1 MGWQKFCRTVCLL
14 LGGVAASGVKD
25 VKADSE
31 GSPKADVK
39 DGKGEVSKE
48 NTHPSKGEEDAVMS
62 DDDVNS
68 ALGTGE
74 NNFHLFITC

>member
-1 MGWQKFCRTVCLL
+1 MGWQKFCRPFCLV
-14 LGGVAASGVKD
+14 LGGVAASGGKD
-25 VKADSE
+25 VKAGSE
-31 GSPKADVK
+31 GSPKADGK

>member
-1 MGWQKFCRTVCLL
+1 M
-14 LGGVAASGVKD
+14 
-25 VKADSE
+25 KAGTE
-31 GSPKADVK
+31 GSPKADGK

-74 NNFHLFITC
+74 NNFHLFITY